1 MAGGYRPEE
10 ITIEPMAGTA
20 LLIAR
25 YPGTDPKKKPLVISA
40 QSGQGLEDAL
50 RALTK
55 YIDKARI
62 VEPEDAT
69 PSEKA
74 WQP

>member
-1 MAGGYRPEE
+1 MTPED
-10 ITIEPMAGTA
+10 IKAQTA
-20 LLIAR
+20 KL
-25 YPGTDPKKKPLVISA
+25 KKAAKKTPLVISA